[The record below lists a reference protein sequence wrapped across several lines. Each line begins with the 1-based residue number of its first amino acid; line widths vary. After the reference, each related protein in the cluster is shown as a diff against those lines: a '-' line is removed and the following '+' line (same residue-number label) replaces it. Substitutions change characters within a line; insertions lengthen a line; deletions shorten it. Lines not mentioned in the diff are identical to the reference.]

1 MGWEPGHLLRRTE
14 KAIWRNRP
22 DAAPAWEKRA
32 LRLVRLTVVLIR
44 DLAQGQLTLRAMS
57 LVYTALLSMVPLLA
71 LSFSVL
77 KAFGVHN
84 QAEPMLREFLAPL
97 GGKGE
102 EVSHQIIGFIQN
114 MNVGVLG
121 SVGLALLLYTAVSL
135 VQKIEESFNH
145 IWHISQPRSLSER
158 FSRYLSVLLVGPIL
172 LFAAIGMTAS
182 AMNVWIVRDVLALEP
197 LGRLVYAFGRLMPY
211 VLVIGAFTFI
221 YMFIPNTRVELR
233 PALVGGIVGGV
244 LWQSAGMGF
253 ALFVA
258 SSTKYSAIYSSFA
271 ILILFLI
278 WLYLSWLILLF
289 GASVAFYQQHPEY
302 LVAEAGEPRL
312 SNRMRERL
320 ALAIM
325 SLIGAHYLTGRPAW
339 TTRQL
344 TQGLGVPMH
353 AVDVVLKA
361 LKQAKLLVE
370 SNDDPPAYLPARDL
384 GAISLRQLLE
394 AVRSAGEDRFLNP
407 AGLPVSEP
415 VDHILSRLEQA
426 LSASMGSLTVKD
438 LAADPLAELA
448 QDPGTGAMGPE
459 RATQTAPQPRV

>member
-1 MGWEPGHLLRRTE
+1 MER
-14 KAIWRNRP
+14 AIWSNPPQPTPGWKARL
-22 DAAPAWEKRA
+22 
-32 LRLVRLTVVLIR
+32 LRLVRVIVVLIR
-44 DLAQGQLTLRAMS
+44 DIAQGQLTLRAMS
-57 LVYTALLSMVPLLA
+57 LVYTTLLSIVPLLA

-84 QAEPMLREFLAPL
+84 QAEPMLRRFLAPL
-97 GGKGE
+97 GEKGD
-102 EVSHQIIGFIQN
+102 EVSRQIIGFIQH

-135 VQKIEESFNH
+135 IQKIEESFNH
-145 IWHISQPRSLSER
+145 IWHISQQRRLGER

-182 AMNVWIVRDVLALEP
+182 ALNAGIVRDVLALEALGELAYA
-197 LGRLVYAFGRLMPY
+197 LGRLLPY
-211 VLVIGAFTFI
+211 VLVIAAFTFI
-221 YMFIPNTRVELR
+221 YMFIPNTRVELG

-244 LWQSAGMGF
+244 LWQSAGIGF

-302 LVAEAGEPRL
+302 LVAEGGEPRL

-320 ALAIM
+320 ALVIM
-325 SLIGAHYLTGRPAW
+325 SLIGGRYVAGQPAW
-339 TTRQL
+339 TMREL

-353 AVDVVLKA
+353 AVDVVLSA

-370 SNDDPPAYLPARDL
+370 SNSDPPAYLPARDL
-384 GAISLRQLLE
+384 AAISVRQLLE

-415 VDHILSRLEQA
+415 VAQVLTRLEQA
-426 LSASMGSLTVKD
+426 LNASMGNVTVKD
-438 LAADPLAELA
+438 LA
-448 QDPGTGAMGPE
+448 GAPVEGLSS
-459 RATQTAPQPRV
+459 

>member
-1 MGWEPGHLLRRTE
+1 VDFEPGQLLRNVE
-14 KAIWRNRP
+14 EAIWRNRP
-22 DAAPAWEKRA
+22 GATPSWDTRA
-32 LRLVRLTVVLIR
+32 LHLVRLAIVLVR

-57 LVYTALLSMVPLLA
+57 LVYTTLLSIVPLLA

-84 QAEPMLREFLAPL
+84 QAEPMLRKFLAPL
-97 GGKGE
+97 GEKGE

-135 VQKIEESFNH
+135 IQKIEESFNH
-145 IWHISQPRSLSER
+145 IWHISQLRSIGER

-172 LFAAIGMTAS
+172 LFAALGMTAS
-182 AMNVWIVRDVLALEP
+182 AMNVGIVRDILAIEP
-197 LGRLVYAFGRLMPY
+197 LGELAYAFGRLMPY
-211 VLVIGAFTFI
+211 LLVIAAFTFI
-221 YMFIPNTRVELR
+221 YMFIPNTRVELK

-244 LWQSAGMGF
+244 LWQSAGMAF

-258 SSTKYSAIYSSFA
+258 RSTKYSAIYSSFA

-289 GASVAFYQQHPEY
+289 GASVAFYRQHPEY
-302 LVAEAGEPRL
+302 VVPEGGEPRL

-320 ALAIM
+320 ALVIM
-325 SLIGAHYLTGRPAW
+325 SLIGGHYLAGRPAW
-339 TTRQL
+339 TMRQL
-344 TQGLGVPMH
+344 TQALGVPMH
-353 AVDVVLKA
+353 AIDVMLAA
-361 LKQAKLLVE
+361 LQQANVLVE
-370 SNDDPPAYLPARDL
+370 SNEHPPSYLPARDL
-384 GAISLRQLLE
+384 AAISVRQLLE

-415 VDHILSRLEQA
+415 VHQILTRLEQA
-426 LSASMGSLTVKD
+426 LSASMANLTVKD
-438 LAADPLAELA
+438 LAADPAAELA
-448 QDPGTGAMGPE
+448 RSSAASPVGSE
-459 RATQTAPQPRV
+459 RVGL

>member
-1 MGWEPGHLLRRTE
+1 MER
-14 KAIWRNRP
+14 AIWSNPPQPTPGWKARL
-22 DAAPAWEKRA
+22 
-32 LRLVRLTVVLIR
+32 LRLVRVIVVLIR
-44 DLAQGQLTLRAMS
+44 DIAQGQLTLRAMS
-57 LVYTALLSMVPLLA
+57 LVYTTLLSIVPLLA

-84 QAEPMLREFLAPL
+84 QAEPMLRRFLAPL
-97 GGKGE
+97 GEKGD
-102 EVSHQIIGFIQN
+102 EVSRQIIGFIQH

-135 VQKIEESFNH
+135 IQKIEESFNH
-145 IWHISQPRSLSER
+145 IWHISQQRRLGER

-182 AMNVWIVRDVLALEP
+182 ALNAGIVRDVLALEP
-197 LGRLVYAFGRLMPY
+197 LGELAYALGRLLPY
-211 VLVIGAFTFI
+211 VLVIAAFTFI
-221 YMFIPNTRVELR
+221 YMFIPNTRVELG

-244 LWQSAGMGF
+244 LWQSAGIGF

-302 LVAEAGEPRL
+302 LVAEGGEPRL

-320 ALAIM
+320 ALVIM
-325 SLIGAHYLTGRPAW
+325 SLIGGRYVAGQPAW
-339 TTRQL
+339 TMREL

-353 AVDVVLKA
+353 AVDVVLSA

-370 SNDDPPAYLPARDL
+370 SNSDPPAYLPARDL
-384 GAISLRQLLE
+384 AAISVRQLLE

-415 VDHILSRLEQA
+415 VAQVLTRLEQA
-426 LSASMGSLTVKD
+426 LNASMGNVTVKD
-438 LAADPLAELA
+438 LA
-448 QDPGTGAMGPE
+448 GAPVEGLSS
-459 RATQTAPQPRV
+459 